1 MTRHRIV
8 PERSR
13 LWADAR
19 SSLHPIH
26 LETAGLTG
34 YLEVEVEGSRLKPDA
49 AVSAQVELEAGRLRT
64 GTELYDHELE
74 HRLEIERYPRIQGT
88 VHEVR
93 SLDSGGR
100 YLVRG
105 ELSFHGVTR
114 RVSGEVTIR
123 IADDRTI
130 EVEGEKE
137 FDMRDYGLDPPRL
150 LMLRVYP
157 EIRVRARVV
166 AERVRE

>member
-1 MTRHRIV
+1 VTSYRV
-8 PERSR
+8 LPERSR
-13 LWADAR
+13 LWAEAR

-26 LETAGLTG
+26 VETTGLTG
-34 YLEVEVEGSRLKPDA
+34 YLEIELEGSRLKPDV
-49 AVSAQVELEAGRLRT
+49 AVSARIELEAERLKT

-74 HRLEIERYPRIQGT
+74 RRLELERYPRITGT
-88 VHEVR
+88 VHEVH
-93 SLDSGGR
+93 SLDSGRR

-105 ELSFHGVTR
+105 ELSLHGVTR
-114 RVSGEVTIR
+114 KVSGEVTIR

-137 FDMRDYGLDPPRL
+137 LDMRDYGLDPPRL

-166 AERVRE
+166 AERERG